1 MESHMCRLPTLIM
14 MPKGP
19 SFGVEPKLIV
29 ELIAYTT
36 HFLLMWILTFDSQQ
50 LNIDR
55 QKQAKD
61 VSACLVSLE
70 NQNVASL
77 KSRYTI
83 YTRYKAL
90 LPINS
95 LKFENSLLIIVN
107 IIPCTLI
114 REKNLR
120 T

>member
-1 MESHMCRLPTLIM
+1 MCRLPTLIM

-77 KSRYTI
+77 KARYI
-83 YTRYKAL
+83 AL